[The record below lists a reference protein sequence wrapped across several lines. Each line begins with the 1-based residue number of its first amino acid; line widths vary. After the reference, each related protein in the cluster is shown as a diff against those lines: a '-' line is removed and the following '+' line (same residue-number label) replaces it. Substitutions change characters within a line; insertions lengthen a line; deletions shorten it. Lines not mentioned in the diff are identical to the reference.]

1 MSGCAAPSA
10 ARLLRP
16 GARLR
21 RRGEG
26 ARSRLGGDESG
37 IATLAA
43 TLIMPVV
50 VLLILSVAQ
59 YVVYYHASQ
68 LATAAA
74 QEGVRAAQVLD
85 ATEDDGRAHAE
96 DFLAQAG
103 PDLVL
108 GPNVAVTRSPET
120 ARVEVSASAPRL
132 VPVVPLGIHAVA
144 SGPVER
150 FVGDDAAP

>member
-1 MSGCAAPSA
+1 MGGRSSSGAVP
-10 ARLLRP
+10 LRQP
-16 GARLR
+16 RPHSGR
-21 RRGEG
+21 RQEE
-26 ARSRLGGDESG
+26 ARSRLRRDESG

-43 TLIMPVV
+43 TLIMPIV

-85 ATEDDGRAHAE
+85 ATEDDGRAHAQ

-103 PDLVL
+103 PNLVL
-108 GPNVAVTRSPET
+108 EPSVAVTRGPEA
-120 ARVEVSASAPRL
+120 ARVEISASAPRL
-132 VPVVPLGIHAVA
+132 VPVAPLGIRAIA

-150 FVGDDAAP
+150 FVGDEAP

>member
-1 MSGCAAPSA
+1 MGGGSSSSA
-10 ARLLRP
+10 VPLLPGGWSRRP
-16 GARLR
+16 GR
-21 RRGEG
+21 G
-26 ARSRLGGDESG
+26 ARSRRRRDESG

-43 TLIMPVV
+43 VLVMPVV
-50 VLLILSVAQ
+50 VLLMLSVAQ

-103 PDLVL
+103 PNLVL
-108 GPNVAVTRSPET
+108 GPTVAATRGPEA
-120 ARVEVSASAPRL
+120 ARVEIAASAPRL

-144 SGPVER
+144 SGPVEL
-150 FVGDDAAP
+150 FVGDTAP